1 MMDEVDPPVTPARSA
16 MMARVGRKNTA
27 PEMVVRRA
35 AHRLGLRF
43 RIHPRGLPG
52 TPDLVFPRWK
62 TAVFVHG
69 CFWHRHAGCQK
80 ASAPKTRAAFWQAK
94 FDRNVAR
101 DHRVAESLREAGWRV
116 ETLWECETLKAERL
130 ASRLGE
136 IFTHPPERSGGP
148 LASVAEAD
156 VKD

>member
-16 MMARVGRKNTA
+16 MMARVGRKNTR

-43 RIHPRGLPG
+43 RLHPGGLPG

-69 CFWHRHAGCQK
+69 CFWHRHAGCRK
-80 ASAPKTRAAFWQAK
+80 ASPPKTRGAFWQAK

-101 DHRVAESLREAGWRV
+101 DQRVAEALRADGWRV
-116 ETLWECETLKAERL
+116 ETLWECETQKPEML
-130 ASRLGE
+130 ASRLAE
-136 IFTHPPERSGGP
+136 IFGYRPTQGEAP
-148 LASVAEAD
+148 LSSVAEVNAED
-156 VKD
+156 